1 MKKQNDLFL
10 FILAGGSGERFWPL
24 SRTKTPKHL
33 LSLFSKK
40 TLLEET
46 LHRVKNLVPPSQLF
60 ILTNIQQKKLIRQ
73 KLPWFPAK
81 QMIVEPEKRDTAPA
95 AALAT
100 AIAYQ
105 KNSKAVVALLP
116 ADHLIKKIN
125 LFQKNLLVAKKIA
138 KQENTLVTLGIPPTF
153 PSTGFGYLKINS
165 QSPRK
170 GTPYSVAKFLE
181 KPDLKTAS
189 KFLKQKNYYW
199 NAGIFFWRA
208 DYFLQE
214 TQHHAPDLAQFIK
227 KFPSANPISYVKTQ
241 FPKLKKISL
250 DYAIA
255 EKAKNVKAIIAA
267 FDWDDVGSWEALV
280 NYFQADKNNNIL
292 IGPGIISD
300 SANNIVINKS
310 TQLIA
315 LQGIHDTIFAATQ
328 DAILVAPR
336 SQNQAIK
343 KLFTR
348 LPDHF
353 R

>member
-46 LHRVKNLVPPSQLF
+46 LLRVKNLVPPSQLF
-60 ILTNIQQKKLIRQ
+60 ILTNIQQKKLIHQ

-81 QMIVEPEKRDTAPA
+81 QIITEPEKRDTAPA
-95 AALAT
+95 ATLAT

-116 ADHLIKKIN
+116 ADHLIKKNN
-125 LFQKNLLVAKKIA
+125 LFQKNLLLAKKIA
-138 KQENTLVTLGIPPTF
+138 EQENTLVTFGIHPTF

-170 GTPYSVAKFLE
+170 SVPYPVAKFLE
-181 KPDLKTAS
+181 KPDLKTATR
-189 KFLKQKNYYW
+189 FVKQKNYYW
-199 NAGIFFWRA
+199 NAGIFLWRA

-214 TQHHAPDLAQFIK
+214 TQHHAPDLGQFIK
-227 KFPSANPISYVKTQ
+227 NFPSNNPFPYIKTQ

-280 NYFQADKNNNIL
+280 NYFSADKNNNIL
-292 IGPGIISD
+292 LGKGIISD
-300 SANNIVINKS
+300 SSSNIIVNK
-310 TQLIA
+310 THQIIA
-315 LQGIHDTIFAATQ
+315 LQGVQDLILITTK
-328 DAILVAPR
+328 DAILVLHR
-336 SQNQAIK
+336 CHTQNIK
-343 KLFTR
+343 KLFAR
-348 LPDHF
+348 LPHHF